1 MNLSDTGYFPSPFST
16 HSINSES
23 RNYSPMFLNDFV
35 IHPNQSHDL
44 SLPMQRKNFYAS
56 ELNDGFNNF
65 HNNTS
70 EVRQSHP
77 MKFCPPSMLESSL
90 LEAPNYYNNFP
101 ISNHPFS
108 SSLHDNGFTG
118 GNYQNCNCF
127 NMYGEPLISDSC
139 SDEED
144 NGGKKKCKRHRKNT
158 KHTFGQRSSSFR
170 GVTKYVGGRF
180 EAFLWD
186 NTKPGKKG
194 KTGGYDTE
202 EEAAIAYDIAALKL
216 WGKSATLNFPL
227 RKYRKDLKKMK
238 RMSKEDY
245 FNHIRRT
252 SASFS
257 KGLSSYRGVSRNSDN
272 KRWQAKVGKGR
283 GCKGI
288 YLGTFDTEEEA
299 ARAYDVAVIRMKGIT
314 SVTNFDQSEYDVK
327 GILECETLPIGKG
340 ASKRVRWSSVDDVLK
355 KERNTKKKKPMLQLN
370 IGDSSGISKLIPRIP
385 QSCSSFEPTT
395 HQILPPPHNSN
406 PTQYV
411 DPFLRY
417 AFQDTDI
424 QNNQFLRYSNV
435 NPSSQVPLP
444 GYQNPKFQTN
454 PSFNNWAGTFGGGDN
469 SEANFQT
476 NPSFNN
482 WVGAFGGGE
491 NSEGNGINVGGSQ
504 IYGTL
509 DPTMAKI
516 GDDNSGYNLGRGI
529 EHMEPLNQF
538 APIIPPQNQEFDQ
551 LDQYSSDAYGQCNNE
566 SSSSSY
572 LLQDSLQVPNYP
584 QTIDPTFLPGM
595 ANLDPGPSYVGE
607 SYDSVVPEVILAAM
621 LAETNES
628 CSRDI
633 MNEPLTVFD
642 YEVTENVEG
651 KSTVLPRNAENGN
664 LVEDFGV
671 DESAALDT
679 YFPSSWLE
687 MFLMTI

>member
-1 MNLSDTGYFPSPFST
+1 M
-16 HSINSES
+16 
-23 RNYSPMFLNDFV
+23 
-35 IHPNQSHDL
+35 
-44 SLPMQRKNFYAS
+44 
-56 ELNDGFNNF
+56 
-65 HNNTS
+65 
-70 EVRQSHP
+70 
-77 MKFCPPSMLESSL
+77 
-90 LEAPNYYNNFP
+90 
-101 ISNHPFS
+101 
-108 SSLHDNGFTG
+108 
-118 GNYQNCNCF
+118 
-127 NMYGEPLISDSC
+127 ISDSR

-144 NGGKKKCKRHRKNT
+144 NGGKKKCKRHSKS

-245 FNHIRRT
+245 FNHIRR
-252 SASFS
+252 
-257 KGLSSYRGVSRNSDN
+257 NSDN

-355 KERNTKKKKPMLQLN
+355 KGRNTKKKKPMLQLN
-370 IGDSSGISKLIPRIP
+370 NGESSGISKLIPTIP
-385 QSCSSFEPTT
+385 QSSSSFEPTT
-395 HQILPPPHNSN
+395 HQILPTPHNSN

-424 QNNQFLRYSNV
+424 LRYSNI

-444 GYQNPKFQTN
+444 GYQNPNFQTN
-454 PSFNNWAGTFGGGDN
+454 PNFNNWAGTFGGGDN
-469 SEANFQT
+469 SEANFLT

-482 WVGAFGGGE
+482 WVGTFGGGE

-509 DPTMAKI
+509 DPTMAQI
-516 GDDNSGYNLGRGI
+516 GDGNSGYNLGRGI
-529 EHMEPLNQF
+529 ELMEPLNQF

-572 LLQDSLQVPNYP
+572 LLQDSLQVRNYP
-584 QTIDPTFLPGM
+584 QTIDPTFLPELT
-595 ANLDPGPSYVGE
+595 NLDPGPSYVGE
-607 SYDSVVPEVILAAM
+607 SYNSVVPEAILAAM

-628 CSRDI
+628 CSCDI
-633 MNEPLTVFD
+633 ISEPLTVFD
-642 YEVTENVEG
+642 YEVPDNVEG
-651 KSTVLPRNAENGN
+651 NSTLLPRNAENGN
-664 LVEDFGV
+664 IVEAFGV

>member
-1 MNLSDTGYFPSPFST
+1 
-16 HSINSES
+16 
-23 RNYSPMFLNDFV
+23 
-35 IHPNQSHDL
+35 
-44 SLPMQRKNFYAS
+44 
-56 ELNDGFNNF
+56 
-65 HNNTS
+65 
-70 EVRQSHP
+70 
-77 MKFCPPSMLESSL
+77 
-90 LEAPNYYNNFP
+90 
-101 ISNHPFS
+101 
-108 SSLHDNGFTG
+108 
-118 GNYQNCNCF
+118 
-127 NMYGEPLISDSC
+127 MYGEPLISDSC

-245 FNHIRRT
+245 FNHIRR
-252 SASFS
+252 
-257 KGLSSYRGVSRNSDN
+257 NSDN

-340 ASKRVRWSSVDDVLK
+340 ASKR
-355 KERNTKKKKPMLQLN
+355 T
-370 IGDSSGISKLIPRIP
+370 
-385 QSCSSFEPTT
+385 
-395 HQILPPPHNSN
+395 
-406 PTQYV
+406 
-411 DPFLRY
+411 PFLRY